1 MTSDYLRP
9 TSYFR
14 LHDPEIK
21 VVTLIFLRPV
31 LGEQDQDL
39 DPKIK
44 LHPLDPEIKVLTL
57 IFLRPVSGEHDQDLD
72 PELKRLT
79 MVFLRPL
86 SQCSERNE
94 RRAGAS

>member
-57 IFLRPVSGEHDQDLD
+57 IFLRRVFGEQDQDLD
-72 PELKRLT
+72 TEIKLSTTL
-79 MVFLRPL
+79 FLRPPF
-86 SQCSERNE
+86 QCPPY
-94 RRAGAS
+94 

>member
-1 MTSDYLRP
+1 MP
-9 TSYFR
+9 THYFR
-14 LHDPEIK
+14 PLDPEIK
-21 VVTLIFLRPV
+21 VLTWIFLRPV
-31 LGEQDQDL
+31 FGEQDQDL

-57 IFLRPVSGEHDQDLD
+57 VFLRPVSGEHDHDLD
-72 PELKRLT
+72 PEIKLWT
-79 MVFLRPL
+79 MLFLRPL